1 MIPAVAIPWAC
12 DGKQEAGPR
21 NDGCPFFLQM
31 IIREKQH
38 LFKEITFRAIL
49 LFDFRTFF
57 PLAIRLL
64 KLPWWAEERKNTK
77 VLYLNY

>member
-57 PLAIRLL
+57 VSGDSFAEAPLLGRG
-64 KLPWWAEERKNTK
+64 KEK
-77 VLYLNY
+77 